1 VVVTY
6 KDRDRVVAWL
16 DAGHGEKLSTLARIA
31 LITIAENA
39 NGKTG
44 LAWPGHE
51 LMITRWGMSAKSV
64 KRAIAQLSGLGL
76 LEIAQRGAYGRRSRY
91 RLAGD
96 LLPNASVDAD
106 TEVHGGSGGIHSR
119 GHMDPINGVTQTP
132 YYGVTQ
138 TPVYRSLLRSSN
150 GEEDDDD
157 GATPRAP
164 LGSLGAAPTI
174 GRKISE
180 TLGYTD
186 EQAAEWIETKLDG
199 RTPSNVD
206 AYLLRCLENH
216 VADAAKAKAARDSAT
231 KAPAKKAPAKAGGKQ
246 PKKTSSKTAGQ
257 FTCPRCDR
265 EFPSKKSLA
274 SHNSH
279 CATAQC
285 PECKVT
291 VKVRELD
298 DHRVRIHRGAFIR
311 SIQDQPPCDHGVPG
325 GDILEPNGS
334 NRFWRHCEDCRVD
347 GIRKHYGRQSS
358 TPRPAGQ
365 VCEYWVPGLGR
376 CRSVL
381 DVRLYPGHRYRCPD
395 HTPEALKEG
404 AA

>member
-1 VVVTY
+1 MTM
-6 KDRDRVVAWL
+6 
-16 DAGHGEKLSTLARIA
+16 T
-31 LITIAENA
+31 
-39 NGKTG
+39 
-44 LAWPGHE
+44 E
-51 LMITRWGMSAKSV
+51 LRPELPWGRSEQLRPLVGKSV
-64 KRAIAQLSGLGL
+64 KLS
-76 LEIAQRGAYGRRSRY
+76 
-91 RLAGD
+91 
-96 LLPNASVDAD
+96 
-106 TEVHGGSGGIHSR
+106 
-119 GHMDPINGVTQTP
+119 
-132 YYGVTQ
+132 
-138 TPVYRSLLRSSN
+138 
-150 GEEDDDD
+150 
-157 GATPRAP
+157 ATPMSRQRNGSRQSLMVEHPATWTPTFSGAWKTMWPMRRRPRP
-164 LGSLGAAPTI
+164 LG
-174 GRKISE
+174 
-180 TLGYTD
+180 
-186 EQAAEWIETKLDG
+186 
-199 RTPSNVD
+199 
-206 AYLLRCLENH
+206 
-216 VADAAKAKAARDSAT
+216 DSAT